1 MTIEPF
7 WTQISEPTLRR
18 GRPATAPRWRL
29 MSPFLEHFS
38 QALFS
43 DQSRYDRGLVEGN
56 PVG

>member
-1 MTIEPF
+1 MAAAIRLAHSSP
-7 WTQISEPTLRR
+7 

-29 MSPFLEHFS
+29 VSPFLEHFS

-43 DQSRYDRGLVEGN
+43 DQSWYNRGLVEGN